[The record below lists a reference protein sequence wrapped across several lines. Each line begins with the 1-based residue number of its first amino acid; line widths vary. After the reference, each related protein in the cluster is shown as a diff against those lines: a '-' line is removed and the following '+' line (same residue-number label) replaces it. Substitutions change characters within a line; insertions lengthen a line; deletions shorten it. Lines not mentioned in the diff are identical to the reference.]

1 MTATS
6 STVLSNVI
14 YLIGAVAVA
23 GVGILVLWWRH
34 RVPTSVDAK
43 MASFQKGLSALAP
56 DRNTSGSTGRSAGQG
71 TEGNFNV
78 RPVAP
83 AVSHLRVRDT
93 SAPVG
98 DERSGPNG

>member
-56 DRNTSGSTGRSAGQG
+56 DRNTSGSTGRPTGLG
-71 TEGNFNV
+71 TEGNFKV

-83 AVSHLRVRDT
+83 QVSHLRVRDAP
-93 SAPVG
+93 APVG
-98 DERSGPNG
+98 EERSGPNG